1 VVNVRKQDLSE
12 QAARRKLA
20 AAFTERFRSAAGQ
33 LGGTS
38 PAERLAGVYAMA
50 ALADEYPARRQQCV
64 DVLCGYLR
72 LPFDP
77 VSDELAVMTT
87 DTTFAFAAGKTVT
100 THVTPAARPF
110 ERQVRDSI
118 VTVVREHT
126 QLETSPSWSDLNF
139 NLTGAHF
146 VDANFGGATFRG
158 ASTSFEGAT
167 FSGAYTSFGGATFS
181 GDSTTFGGA
190 TFSGD
195 STSFWGATFEAAFT
209 TFGGATFE
217 AASTWFDRAT
227 FSSASTFVGATFSG
241 ASTFV
246 ALASFV
252 RANFNGGTMSFEAA
266 KFIKVSVV
274 FDEVIGRSARI
285 TGLADPMLDG
295 GATITADG
303 SPFTGWETP
312 TSTQQW

>member
-1 VVNVRKQDLSE
+1 
-12 QAARRKLA
+12 
-20 AAFTERFRSAAGQ
+20 
-33 LGGTS
+33 
-38 PAERLAGVYAMA
+38 
-50 ALADEYPARRQQCV
+50 
-64 DVLCGYLR
+64 
-72 LPFDP
+72 
-77 VSDELAVMTT
+77 MTT

-190 TFSGD
+190 TFSG
-195 STSFWGATFEAAFT
+195 
-209 TFGGATFE
+209 
-217 AASTWFDRAT
+217 
-227 FSSASTFVGATFSG
+227 